1 MKKIILS
8 GIVAF
13 SLNSCTQVNSNGE
26 KTITQGEDTVAE
38 VGISLNKYDAISELA
53 EIKDPS
59 VLLFKASGTEPG
71 WFAEFYN
78 DKLRLIVDYGK
89 DSIWI
94 DDSFEKI
101 SDEKGFT
108 YMKTIKEKSVT
119 ISVENKSCTSA
130 AGESADRSII
140 VKFNNSIYKGCGSFI
155 K

>member
-8 GIVAF
+8 GILA
-13 SLNSCTQVNSNGE
+13 LAMISCTQVNSNAD
-26 KTITQGEDTVAE
+26 KTITKGGDTVAD
-38 VGISLNKYDAISELA
+38 VDISLSKLDAINELA

-59 VLLFKASGTEPG
+59 ELLFKASGTEPG

-78 DKLRLIVDYGK
+78 NKLRLVVDYGK

-101 SDEKGFT
+101 KDDNGFT

-119 ISVENKSCTSA
+119 ISVENKPCTSA
-130 AGESADRSII
+130 SGEEADRSMI
-140 VKFNNSIYKGCGSFI
+140 VKLNNGIYKGCGSFV